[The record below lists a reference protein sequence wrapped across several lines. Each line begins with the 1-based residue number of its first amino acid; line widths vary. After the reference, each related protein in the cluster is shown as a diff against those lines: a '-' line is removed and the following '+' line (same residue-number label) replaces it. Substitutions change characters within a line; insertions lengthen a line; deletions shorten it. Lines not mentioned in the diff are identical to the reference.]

1 MYHASAE
8 GLVMLFRPG
17 ESAFRFAGLLWVV
30 IWLLPMPSVEAGT
43 ESYGFTPFLRAGY
56 LYDSNV
62 FRLTGPAEAEV
73 VLGDAALSDEI
84 LRMGGGLDFR
94 MPISQQT
101 LALEIEAFYNKYD
114 RFDFLNHTSGLAS
127 ANWHW
132 IYGDRWDGNLKVA
145 FTRELQGF
153 EESRITEK
161 DLRDQWDFLASGNYA
176 ISPRWQLH
184 LAAARSDYEHGLSS
198 RQTLDRTVDR
208 GVFEVR
214 YLTPRKSYLGY
225 KVVVRSAE
233 LPNQALVETALI
245 DNSYLEYENSL
256 TVDWAIS
263 AHSGFNGRLG
273 YTKREY
279 DSFSQRDFSGLTW
292 QLVYQWH
299 PQTRYELKLS
309 LWRDLDAYSDMVSSY
324 VDETGGR
331 LEGVWVM
338 TSKVSL
344 KADYS
349 RKFRSF
355 DGDPRI
361 SPTTLPSR
369 QDRLV
374 GYGLSVEYALR
385 ERLSVNLGYLF
396 EERKSNV
403 DEWVYDYYN
412 LMLGITATF

>member
-1 MYHASAE
+1 
-8 GLVMLFRPG
+8 MLFRPG
-17 ESAFRFAGLLWVV
+17 ESVFRFGGLLSAVM
-30 IWLLPMPSVEAGT
+30 WLLHVSVVEAST
-43 ESYGFTPFLRAGY
+43 ESHGFTPFLRADY

-73 VLGDAALSDEI
+73 LLGNAALSDGI
-84 LRMGGGLDFR
+84 LQTGGGLDFR

-101 LALEIEAFYNKYD
+101 LALDIEAFHNKYD
-114 RFDFLNHTSGLAS
+114 RFDFLNHTSGMAS
-127 ANWHW
+127 VNWNW
-132 IYGDRWDGNLKVA
+132 IFGDRLDGNLKLA
-145 FTRELQGF
+145 FTREMQGF
-153 EESRITEK
+153 EESNITEQ

-184 LAAARSDYEHGLSS
+184 LAVARNDYEHKLIS
-198 RQTLDRTVDR
+198 RQTLDRTVNR
-208 GVFEVR
+208 GVVEVR

-263 AHSGFNGRLG
+263 AHSGFNGRMG
-273 YTKREY
+273 YTNREY

-292 QLVYQWH
+292 QLEYQWH

-309 LWRDLDAYSDMVSSY
+309 LWRDIDVYSDLVSSY
-324 VDETGGR
+324 VNETGGS
-331 LEGVWVM
+331 LEGVWAM
-338 TSKVSL
+338 TSKISL
-344 KADYS
+344 KADYA
-349 RKFRSF
+349 RKSRSF
-355 DGDPRI
+355 DGDPQIR
-361 SPTTLPSR
+361 PTTLSSR
-369 QDRLV
+369 QDSLV
-374 GYGLSVEYALR
+374 GYGLSAEYALR
-385 ERLSVNLGYLF
+385 ERLRIKLGYLF

-412 LMLGITATF
+412 MMLGITATF